1 MQSQPIYDPTPKF
14 RFTNRAWFWDS
25 RKDPFGPGPPVWRT
39 YPDHISVVIE
49 KHFFAFLNKI
59 TTDEEVEIFRGY
71 VVNVKK
77 CMQYCSLDRFKQ
89 RPVKRGKP
97 NQRGDRPSE
106 ERFGGN
112 SFALQFKAVGGGGDD
127 GCYWLG
133 KEFQRTIGWKGGKYV
148 NFSV

>member
-1 MQSQPIYDPTPKF
+1 M
-14 RFTNRAWFWDS
+14 
-25 RKDPFGPGPPVWRT
+25 WRT

-77 CMQYCSLDRFKQ
+77 CMQYCTSYKYCK
-89 RPVKRGKP
+89 RPVKRGEP
-97 NQRGDRPSE
+97 HQRGDRPSE

-112 SFALQFKAVGGGGDD
+112 SFALQFKAVGEEYGD

-133 KEFQRTIGWKGGKYV
+133 DEFQKTIGWKGGA
-148 NFSV
+148 